1 MNGLDWS
8 CQLKKKSK
16 EPSVTEIGSNTR
28 GEVSLQVGKYI
39 YKYLFPSLG
48 TYSKTKIRHSYPYTF
63 KGNFLKRRI
72 IKYSIL
78 KACLIFLIERREVNG
93 NLP

>member
-1 MNGLDWS
+1 METG
-8 CQLKKKSK
+8 LKKTTK
-16 EPSVTEIGSNTR
+16 EPSVSEIGWNTR

-48 TYSKTKIRHSYPYTF
+48 TYLRTKFKHSYPYTF
-63 KGNFLKRRI
+63 KGSFLKRRI

-78 KACLIFLIERREVNG
+78 SVIKDYLQERKEV
-93 NLP
+93 LETIT